1 MENNT
6 KEQAQQIVDK
16 IKELLKDGSGSRVLL
31 KRGGET
37 LLNVSVNTGVLGALA
52 GLYAAP
58 FAVIT
63 AALVSFGLDCE
74 IEIEKK
80 DGSVIRLKDTE
91 LGEKLENAK
100 ETVKNTARSIFHT
113 EQTYDDVTYDS
124 DFYEGTSE
132 GGYGTPE
139 E

>member
-1 MENNT
+1 MENNA

-31 KRGGET
+31 KRGGDT

-58 FAVIT
+58 FAVLT

-91 LGEKLENAK
+91 KLETAK